1 MLGLATISFLL
12 LLTIVYLIAR
22 PFLVPET
29 DEGVGL
35 AQLVETRD
43 RAAAQLVD
51 LDMEYSTGK
60 LAQSD
65 YDTRRARLQAELT
78 QADQALDDAAAAHD
92 DELEPVDDDELERLI
107 AERRRELSQVACPA
121 CDALHDH
128 DDRFCRVCGTELNE
142 VSTR

>member
-12 LLTIVYLIAR
+12 LLTVVFLIAR
-22 PFLVPET
+22 PFLVPAG

-35 AQLVETRD
+35 SQLVETRD

-60 LAQSD
+60 LGQSD
-65 YDTRRARLQAELT
+65 YDTRRGRLQADLAM
-78 QADQALDDAAAAHD
+78 ADQALDDAAAVRD
-92 DELEPVDDDELERLI
+92 DDLEPADDDELEQLI
-107 AERRRELSQVACPA
+107 ARRRRELSQVACPA
-121 CDALHDH
+121 CEALHDH

>member
-12 LLTIVYLIAR
+12 LLTVVFLIAR
-22 PFLVPET
+22 PFLVPQG

-35 AQLVETRD
+35 SQLVETRD

-60 LAQSD
+60 LGQSD
-65 YDTRRARLQAELT
+65 YDTRRARLQADLAT
-78 QADQALDDAAAAHD
+78 ADQALDDAAAVRGD
-92 DELEPVDDDELERLI
+92 DTEPADDDELEQLI
-107 AERRRELSQVACPA
+107 AQRRRELSQVACPA
-121 CDALHDH
+121 CEALHDH